1 MRAVAGLCR
10 ELRASAIR
18 ESTLLVSRSAV
29 ESTLSEATLGL
40 VTLGERLLSR
50 SWKVRRAGSPP
61 VGASVGA
68 SVGDESATGGG
79 APEAS
84 CLLML
89 LWYSR
94 RILSECP
101 GTSTARG
108 VVLPRGVGGL
118 LALSC
123 ASLLRS
129 RAGTTDAMSQIVRNH
144 KHLRNPNGK
153 WRKMLQLQGK

>member
-18 ESTLLVSRSAV
+18 ESTLLDSRSAV

-61 VGASVGA
+61 VGASVG
-68 SVGDESATGGG
+68 DESATGGG
-79 APEAS
+79 APPVAS